1 MTTRAA
7 SALRLAGLAAATLT
21 VSACGVFSPV
31 QTDYP
36 YIPADGVD
44 LTLPGLDLRNIA
56 IVSAEE
62 GAAGT
67 LIGQAVNN
75 AAEPV
80 EISFSIEGGQA
91 ATTSLPAYS
100 GEGLAD
106 AKVRL
111 EAVPVAPGAMVQLT
125 VATREGGQNLVLV
138 PVLSPELYYEGLA
151 PSPSATTSPSAT
163 PTATPSPTA
172 S

>member
-44 LTLPGLDLRNIA
+44 LTVPGLDLRNIA
-56 IVSAEE
+56 VVSAQE

-67 LIGQAVNN
+67 LIGQVVNN

-80 EISFSIEGGQA
+80 EISFTVEGGTP
-91 ATTSLPAYS
+91 ATTSVPAYS

-111 EAVPVAPGAMVQLT
+111 ESVPAAPGSMVQLT
-125 VATREGGQNLVLV
+125 VSTREAGQNVVLI
-138 PVLSPELYYEGLA
+138 PVLSPENYYEGLA
-151 PSPSATTSPSAT
+151 PSPSATPSAT
-163 PTATPSPTA
+163 PSPST